1 MTPQE
6 DWLAL
11 DHLTETEAKFLLRMA
26 VTNLRCIT
34 DLVQNPLEESSF
46 SPNGQQHSFG
56 FAKGFL
62 LTFESKYQ
70 EKLQKEADREK
81 Y

>member
-6 DWLAL
+6 DWLTL

-26 VTNLRCIT
+26 VSNLRCIT
-34 DLVQNPLEESSF
+34 DTAQDLTKEESF
-46 SPNGQQHSFG
+46 SPNGHQVSWG

-62 LTFESKYQ
+62 MTYESKYA
-70 EKLQKEADREK
+70 EKKSKED
-81 Y
+81 